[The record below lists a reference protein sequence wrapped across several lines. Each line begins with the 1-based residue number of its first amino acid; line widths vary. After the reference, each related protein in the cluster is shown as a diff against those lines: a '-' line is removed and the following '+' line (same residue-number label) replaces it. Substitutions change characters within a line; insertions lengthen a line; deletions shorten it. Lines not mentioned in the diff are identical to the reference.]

1 MGRNY
6 PNGKKSNE
14 SKDSKEKQWKYDGTY
29 PKLKIFN
36 RTVMTE
42 LEAENRLAAAILR
55 GNIEIRETQTMM
67 GAIVTQV
74 GTIMTALMLAI
85 TIVLAVKPEKM
96 QEELKRIDEEIAMK
110 RQLQQAK
117 IDE

>member
-42 LEAENRLAAAILR
+42 LEAEPDTKASPSFSSFGATSDNDNCNGEPSYKRLSKI
-55 GNIEIRETQTMM
+55 TKQH
-67 GAIVTQV
+67 VS
-74 GTIMTALMLAI
+74 MTSWKFFFMASWKN
-85 TIVLAVKPEKM
+85 VFS
-96 QEELKRIDEEIAMK
+96 
-110 RQLQQAK
+110 
-117 IDE
+117 